1 MHSKR
6 ALAVALSLAARA
18 APGAAAE
25 FKVNDDTT
33 FSAGLGLRASY
44 TRQDFGAPDGT
55 SKSNDFSVESAR
67 LFLGGSYGKV
77 WKATLNTERSADDRI
92 HLLDGIAQFEPMPEF
107 NIWLGRML
115 PPSDRANLY
124 GPYFAVPWSFPG
136 IVSNYP
142 SIFAGRNNGVM
153 LWGKPLAGKLVYSAG
168 AFEGHNRAAGL
179 SGQTDKLLYAARV
192 AYNFWDPEPAPA
204 HYTGGWYGG
213 SKDILTV
220 GLAAQS
226 QKDGVGTAAAAG
238 KLTVW
243 SADLLAE
250 KKIGAGVPTFEAAYY
265 KYKLGAVDCDSG
277 EPGSPACV
285 AGGDNVG
292 GMVDGKAVLL
302 GGAWLVPQTV
312 GWGQFQPFVRWQRF
326 ERTLSGTTVK
336 QWDVGVNYL
345 VRGPNTRLSAQYGK
359 LRDDRVPA
367 PRDSVGQFVLGA
379 QLMF

>member
-6 ALAVALSLAARA
+6 AFTIALSLASLVA
-18 APGAAAE
+18 AAEAAE

-44 TRQDFGAPDGT
+44 TRRDFGAPDGN

-67 LFLGGSYGKV
+67 LFLGGSYAKMF
-77 WKATLNTERSADDRI
+77 KATLNTERSSDDRVR
-92 HLLDGIAQFEPMPEF
+92 LLDGIAQFEPLPEF
-107 NIWLGRML
+107 NLWLGRML

-124 GPYFAVPWSFPG
+124 GPYFALPWSFPG

-142 SIFAGRNNGVM
+142 SIFAGRNNGAVA
-153 LWGKPLAGKLVYSAG
+153 WGKPLAGKLVYAAG
-168 AFEGHNRAAGL
+168 AYEGHNRAAGL
-179 SGQTDKLLYAARV
+179 SGQSDKLLYAGRL

-204 HYTGGWYGG
+204 YYTGGWYGG
-213 SKDILTV
+213 SKNILTV

-226 QKDGVGTAAAAG
+226 QKDGVGTAAAPG

-250 KKIGAGVPTFEAAYY
+250 RRLGAGVPTLEAAYY
-265 KYKLGAVDCDSG
+265 KYKLGAVDCGSG
-277 EPGSPACV
+277 EPGSLACV
-285 AGGDNVG
+285 AAGDNMG

-302 GGAWLVPQTV
+302 GGAWLFPQTV
-312 GWGQFQPFVRWQRF
+312 GWGQLQPFVRWQRLQ
-326 ERTLSGTTVK
+326 RTLSSTTAK
-336 QWDVGVNYL
+336 ELDVGVNYL
-345 VRGPNTRLSAQYGK
+345 VRGPSARFTAQYGK
-359 LRDDRVPA
+359 IQDDRVPA